1 VCGII
6 GYVGNRACKPLL
18 LRALQRLEYRGYDS
32 AGIVLREEGGLEY
45 IRAVGNLQH
54 LIEAAGSNGSEST
67 HGLGHT
73 RWATHGKVVVE
84 NAHPLTGCDEREIA
98 VVLNGIIENYRE
110 LSASL
115 IEDGHVFTT
124 ETDAETVAHLI
135 ESHYDGDLAE
145 AVRRT
150 YRQLEGHFAFVV
162 IHRDNPELI
171 VGTRRQ
177 CPLVIGVG
185 EGEGFIASNTVA
197 FLSETRNV
205 QFPDDGDIAV
215 VTPSGV
221 TYSSALDGNP
231 PVEHDTIVIDW
242 DEEEAEKGGYET
254 FMLKEIYEQ
263 ATAVRETLAERIRYG
278 KLTLEGLGLS
288 DDELRNLRRI
298 VILACGTAYHAGV
311 AGRYV
316 IEEWARV
323 PVEHDIASEW
333 RYRNPVLD
341 KNTLVIGIS
350 QSGETRDTIEA
361 MVLARRQGART
372 MAITNMMGAQITREV
387 DSVLYTRAGL
397 EMGVAASKTFTAQIS
412 LLYLI
417 ALKLAQVRETLP
429 EEEIQ
434 SLIAEVQLLPEKIAQ
449 FLQDADDGVHPIE
462 DIAERH
468 FDKPF
473 FLYLGRNIGLPIC
486 LEGALKLK
494 EISYIPTEAYSA
506 GEMKHG
512 PIALLDSET
521 PVVCVA
527 TDSHVYDKV
536 VSNIQETRARG
547 AQVIAI
553 ATDGNEDIQHHADD
567 VIYVPKTNEYLQ
579 AVLAVLP
586 LQLLAY
592 RIARL
597 RGLNV
602 DQPRNLAKTVTVE

>member
-18 LRALQRLEYRGYDS
+18 LQALQRLEYRGYDS
-32 AGIVLREEGGLEY
+32 AGIVLREENGLEY

-54 LIEAAGSNGSEST
+54 LIEAAGSNDSEST

-110 LSASL
+110 LRATL
-115 IEDGHVFTT
+115 VEEGHRFTT

-145 AVRRT
+145 AVRLT

-162 IHRDNPELI
+162 IHRDNPDLI

-215 VTPSGV
+215 VTADGV
-221 TYSSALDGNP
+221 TYSSALDGSP
-231 PVEHDTIVIDW
+231 AVEHDTIVIDW

-278 KLTLEGLGLS
+278 KLMLEGLGLS

-361 MVLARRQGART
+361 MVLARQQGART

-397 EMGVAASKTFTAQIS
+397 EMGVAASKTFTAQVA

-434 SLIAEVQLLPEKIAQ
+434 SLIAEVQLLPDKIAQ

-462 DIAERH
+462 EIAERH

-527 TDSHVYDKV
+527 TDSHVYEKV

-547 AQVIAI
+547 AQVIAV

-567 VIYVPKTNEYLQ
+567 VIYVPKTNEFLQ

>member
-1 VCGII
+1 MCGII
-6 GYVGNRACKPLL
+6 GYVGNRPCKPLL
-18 LRALQRLEYRGYDS
+18 LQALQHLEYRGYDS
-32 AGIVLREEGGLEY
+32 AGIVLREEDGLDY

-54 LIEAAGSNGSEST
+54 LIEAAGSNGSQST

-84 NAHPLTGCDEREIA
+84 NAHPLTGCDAREIA

-110 LSASL
+110 LRATL
-115 IEDGHVFTT
+115 LEEGHQFTT
-124 ETDAETVAHLI
+124 ETDAETVVHLI
-135 ESHYDGDLAE
+135 ESHYEGDLAE

-150 YRQLEGHFAFVV
+150 YRQIEGHFAFVV

-177 CPLVIGVG
+177 CPLVVGVG

-205 QFPDDGDIAV
+205 QFPDDGDIAA
-215 VTPSGV
+215 VTPGGV
-221 TYSSALDGNP
+221 SYSSALDGSP
-231 PVEHDTIVIDW
+231 AVEHETISIDW
-242 DEEEAEKGGYET
+242 DEEQAEKGGYET

-263 ATAVRETLAERIRYG
+263 STAVRETIAERIRYG
-278 KLTLEGLGLS
+278 KLTLEGLSLS

-350 QSGETRDTIEA
+350 QSGETRDTLDA
-361 MVLARRQGART
+361 MALARQCGART
-372 MAITNMMGAQITREV
+372 LAITNMMGAQITREV

-397 EMGVAASKTFTAQIS
+397 EMGVAASKTFTAQIA

-429 EEEIQ
+429 EEEIE
-434 SLIAEVQLLPEKIAQ
+434 SLIAEVQRLPEKIAQ

-462 DIAERH
+462 QIAERH

-521 PVVCVA
+521 PVVCIA

>member
-1 VCGII
+1 MCGII

-177 CPLVIGVG
+177 CPLVVGVG

-494 EISYIPTEAYSA
+494 EVSYIPTEAYSA

>member
-1 VCGII
+1 MCGII
-6 GYVGNRACKPLL
+6 GYVGDRTCKPLL

-32 AGIVLREEGGLEY
+32 AGLVLRETDGLEY

-54 LIEAAGSNGSEST
+54 LIEAAGGNGSSST
-67 HGLGHT
+67 NGLGHT

-110 LSASL
+110 LQAQL
-115 IEDGHVFTT
+115 IAEGHHFTT

-135 ESHYDGDLAE
+135 ERNYDGDLVE

-150 YRQLEGHFAFVV
+150 YDEIEGHFAFVV
-162 IHRDNPELI
+162 IHHDHPDLL

-177 CPLVIGVG
+177 CPMVVGVG

-205 QFPDDGDIAV
+205 QFPDDGDIVAV
-215 VTPSGV
+215 SPQGIS
-221 TYSSALDGNP
+221 YISALGGGTV
-231 PVEHDTIVIDW
+231 VERETIEIDW
-242 DEEEAEKGGYET
+242 DEEQAEKGGYET

-263 ATAVRETLAERIRYG
+263 PAGVRETLAERIRYG
-278 KLTLEGLGLS
+278 RLALEGLGLS
-288 DDELRNLRRI
+288 DGELRNLRRI

-350 QSGETRDTIEA
+350 QSGETRDTIDA
-361 MVLARRQGART
+361 MALAREQGAHT
-372 MAITNMMGAQITREV
+372 LAITNMMGAQITREV

-397 EMGVAASKTFTAQIS
+397 EMGVAATKTFTAQVS

-429 EEEIQ
+429 EEEMA
-434 SLIAEVQLLPEKIAQ
+434 SLIAEVQRLPEKIAQ
-449 FLQDADDGVHPIE
+449 FLQDADDGIHPIE
-462 DIAERH
+462 EIAARH
-468 FDKPF
+468 YDKPF

-521 PVVCVA
+521 PVVCIA
-527 TDSHVYDKV
+527 TDSHIYDKV

-567 VIYVPKTNEYLQ
+567 VIYVPKTNEFLQ

-592 RIARL
+592 RIARI